1 MSDSQPYPPK
11 EKRQTGRLIGGHG
24 GVRRHG
30 RKKGGRPTI
39 LSCCNMDLMLRWR
52 IRKAA
57 RRSSLAGAEEQER
70 NVRNLPA
77 FALRAYVRTSVIVQ
91 S

>member
-1 MSDSQPYPPK
+1 
-11 EKRQTGRLIGGHG
+11 
-24 GVRRHG
+24 
-30 RKKGGRPTI
+30 
-39 LSCCNMDLMLRWR
+39 MDLMLRWR